1 MFVVRFFKVRGFI
14 FFPNFISEGS
24 QNNLGASSQE
34 EWLEK
39 ETQTAVKDK
48 K

>member
-14 FFPNFISEGS
+14 FFPNFINESS
-24 QNNLGASSQE
+24 QNNLGARSQE